1 MSSKGFNFVIN
12 LHIYPFEVMVS
23 VDESDDVLLKRLSNY
38 GLSKNDCNELI
49 ELHETVKARCVM
61 LETNHTIIRLKTG

>member
-1 MSSKGFNFVIN
+1 MSKGFNFVVK